1 MEKTKVL
8 MVLISTNVGGAEMFV
23 LNLLKNMDLTRFQ
36 VDLVVSLKENEN
48 GIGKEFKALGC
59 HIYTLPYFKV
69 FNYIQYQNAWK
80 AFLLNHRYDIVHG
93 HATNSAA
100 IYLRI
105 AKKMGC
111 VTIAHCHS
119 AGYRGNCI
127 QRLLKYYFSKRV
139 GGVADYWFAC
149 SEKAAE
155 HLYGKPFS
163 AYKKFYMIPNAINT
177 DKYLYDESV
186 AHRVR
191 QELGLGKDS
200 FVCGHVGSFT
210 PPKNHMYLLD
220 IFYEVIKRI
229 PNAKLLCC
237 GEGALMFQFKE
248 KARQLGIADKLI
260 LPGIVKNANEYLMA
274 MDVFIFPSLFEG
286 FPISVIESEATGLP
300 VVMSDAIT
308 QEADLLDSVKR
319 CSLNDNPAKW
329 ADVVCGIEKN
339 DRQACNYIISNSKYN
354 MLTTARLV
362 MSLYDEMIN
371 NI

>member
-1 MEKTKVL
+1 MGKTKIL

-36 VDLVVSLKENEN
+36 VDIVVSLKENEN
-48 GIGKEFKALGC
+48 GIGNELKALGC

-69 FNYIQYQNAWK
+69 YNYIKYQNAWK
-80 AFLLNHRYDIVHG
+80 TFLSDHHYDIVHG

-100 IYLRI
+100 IYLHI
-105 AKKMGC
+105 AKNMGC
-111 VTIAHCHS
+111 ATIAHCHS
-119 AGYRGNCI
+119 AGYRGNWMEKK
-127 QRLLKYYFSKRV
+127 LKNYYSKKV

-149 SEKAAE
+149 SDKAAE
-155 HLYGKPFS
+155 HLYGKDFS
-163 AYKKFYMIPNAINT
+163 AYGKYYMIPNAINT

-186 AHRVR
+186 AHRIR
-191 QELGLGKDS
+191 QELGIGEDA

-220 IFYEVIKRI
+220 VFNEVTKRI

-237 GEGALMFQFKE
+237 GEGVLMSQFKE
-248 KARQLGIADKLI
+248 KAKHMGIEDKLI
-260 LPGIVKNANEYLMA
+260 LPGVVKNVNEYLMA

-300 VVMSDAIT
+300 VVMSDVIT
-308 QEADLLDSVKR
+308 PEVDLLDSIRR
-319 CSLNDNPAKW
+319 CSLADNPTKW
-329 ADVVCGIEKN
+329 ADMICGIEKH
-339 DRQACNYIISNSKYN
+339 DRKACNYIIGNSKYN

-362 MSLYDEMIN
+362 MSLYNEIIN
-371 NI
+371 S